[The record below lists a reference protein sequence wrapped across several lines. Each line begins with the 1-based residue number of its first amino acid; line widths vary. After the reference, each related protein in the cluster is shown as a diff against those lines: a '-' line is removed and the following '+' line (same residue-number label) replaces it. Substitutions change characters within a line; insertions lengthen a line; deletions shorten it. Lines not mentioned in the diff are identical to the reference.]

1 MRSLIKLIPVLCLTV
16 FLAACGG
23 GEDKAEPTASASA
36 TVSPSTTM
44 GQELTDL
51 KAAFDQGLLTDE
63 EYETAKQ
70 NIIKRYE
77 N

>member
-1 MRSLIKLIPVLCLTV
+1 MHSLMKIVPVLLLTLG
-16 FLAACGG
+16 LAACGG
-23 GEDKAEPTASASA
+23 GDKPEPTASASA
-36 TVSPSTTM
+36 TVSPGTTM

-51 KAAFDQGLLTDE
+51 KAAFDQGILTEE
-63 EYETAKQ
+63 EYNEARS

>member
-1 MRSLIKLIPVLCLTV
+1 MRSLIKLIPVLFITIG
-16 FLAACGG
+16 LAACGG
-23 GEDKAEPTASASA
+23 GEDKAEPTSA

-51 KAAFDQGLLTDE
+51 KAAFDQGILTQE
-63 EYETAKQ
+63 EYDAARA